1 MPAVECKDSAQVA
14 NLISTETEEIMNTF
28 MEGES
33 FLVFANAAP
42 TCNLWVE
49 RKKSCSLGRGYVV
62 FWLHPGFSNGDIRLT
77 SQVFDIPVSG
87 SPQSTNY
94 PLDRAK
100 MGQHFRLIVSLSS
113 KIKRRRSLLSCIANE

>member
-14 NLISTETEEIMNTF
+14 NLISTEIEEIMNTF

-33 FLVFANAAP
+33 YLVFANASP

-62 FWLHPGFSNGDIRLT
+62 FFFASCFLNGDIWLT
-77 SQVFDIPVSG
+77 SQVFDIPVSRI
-87 SPQSTNY
+87 PQRTNW
-94 PLDRAK
+94 
-100 MGQHFRLIVSLSS
+100 
-113 KIKRRRSLLSCIANE
+113 C